1 MIDYNLMPPKKE
13 TKQVEIKKETKV
25 EINKELPKRV
35 CQFCKKI
42 IPVMNPMCCQKN
54 RFFH

>member
-1 MIDYNLMPPKKE
+1 MPPKKE

-35 CQFCKKI
+35 CQFCKKV
-42 IPVMNPMCCQKN
+42 IPLMNPLCCQKN